1 MKRVLSCLL
10 ICAML
15 GCVALALAS
24 CSLNF
29 NSSKSTEKAPATTA
43 ASETTDGTQASGDAT
58 TFPAETEVQPTEPE
72 QTTAPATTEEGLPI
86 GEDPD
91 DNFGPLHPF
100 N

>member
-15 GCVALALAS
+15 GCVTLALAS

-43 ASETTDGTQASGDAT
+43 ASETTD
-58 TFPAETEVQPTEPE
+58 PAETEVQPTEPE
-72 QTTAPATTEEGLPI
+72 QTTAPETTEEGLPI

-91 DNFGPLHPF
+91 DRFGPVHPF